1 MTNDCK
7 GGEGRVCVYVRAVGG
22 GGSVMVGDEMG
33 SVVIFRR

>member
-22 GGSVMVGDEMG
+22 GSVMVGDEMG